1 MATGKDI
8 ERVHEKLTFEELSSK
23 ILLERQEG
31 EVLGSIKELGRRIE
45 PRRIGV
51 FAQVLEDPKYN
62 AGIKK
67 TVITELGTEAR
78 RDNQELLLQH
88 LDRHDDSVLVLAARS
103 LGKIGDENA
112 LKGLEATKTPDNP
125 TARRAIQFSQ
135 SLISYRLRLNTHL
148 ISPPAKEQLV
158 TVREG
163 IRFEVTK
170 AETATIRKAVSQ
182 AARDLPSMS
191 LSDEDAAK
199 VTCRGTELLLVFAD
213 GFDQPEKFA
222 TLRERN
228 AAPLVVLKT
237 GLSEGGYFLD
247 GYVFTQPSAN
257 GEVRLLA
264 VRPRGDLTL
273 VGAAEISNG
282 KVAFRMNAVESP
294 FTPAVD
300 IAGEYQARDRS
311 WSFTRT
317 LTSTT
322 IAAPERGVAVPRKA
336 TRTFR

>member
-8 ERVHEKLTFEELSSK
+8 ERVHQNLTFEELTSK
-23 ILLERQEG
+23 ILLESRED
-31 EVLGSIKELGRRIE
+31 EVLGSIKELGRRRE
-45 PRRIGV
+45 PRRREV
-51 FAQVLEDPKYN
+51 FAQVLADPKYN

-67 TVITELGTEAR
+67 TVITELGTEADR
-78 RDNQELLLQH
+78 ENQDLLLQH
-88 LDRHDDSVLVLAARS
+88 LDRHDDSVLVLAARN

-112 LKGLEATKTPDNP
+112 LKRLEATKTPDNP

-158 TVREG
+158 TVRDG
-163 IRFEVTK
+163 IRFEVKK
-170 AETATIRKAVSQ
+170 AETATIRKAVLQ
-182 AARDLPSMS
+182 AAKDVPAMS
-191 LSDEDAAK
+191 LTDEGAAK

-213 GFDQPEKFA
+213 GFDQPEKLQ

-247 GYVFTQPSAN
+247 GYLFTQPSAN
-257 GEVRLLA
+257 GGVSLLA
-264 VRPRGDLTL
+264 TRPRGELTL
-273 VGAAEISNG
+273 VGEAEISNG
-282 KVAFRMNAVESP
+282 KVAFKVNAVESP

-322 IAAPERGVAVPRKA
+322 IASPKRGVVVPRKA